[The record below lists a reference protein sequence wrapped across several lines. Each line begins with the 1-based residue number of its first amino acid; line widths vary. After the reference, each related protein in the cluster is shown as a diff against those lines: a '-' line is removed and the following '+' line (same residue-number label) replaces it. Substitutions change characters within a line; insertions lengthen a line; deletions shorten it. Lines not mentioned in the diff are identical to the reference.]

1 MVIINHIEMII
12 VINRYTQLHLNL
24 LIHLRFT
31 LKSYSIGYYSVI
43 IKYYDKASYR
53 RKLTYKYMGN

>member
-1 MVIINHIEMII
+1 MII

-31 LKSYSIGYYSVI
+31 LKSYSIGYYSVMV
-43 IKYYDKASYR
+43 KYYDKASYR
-53 RKLTYKYMGN
+53 RKLMYKYTGN

>member
-31 LKSYSIGYYSVI
+31 LKSYSIGYYSVMV
-43 IKYYDKASYR
+43 KYYDKASYR
-53 RKLTYKYMGN
+53 RKLMYKYMGN